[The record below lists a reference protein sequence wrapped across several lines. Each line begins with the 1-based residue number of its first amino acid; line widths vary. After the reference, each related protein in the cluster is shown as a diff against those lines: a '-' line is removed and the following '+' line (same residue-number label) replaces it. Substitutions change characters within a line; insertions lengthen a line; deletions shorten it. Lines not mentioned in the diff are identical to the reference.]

1 MYQEI
6 VQDFIRAALD
16 LDQAGFVQRVS
27 VPVLIWNAPE
37 SSSPFAWGQ
46 TQESD
51 LEKTIPSAR
60 ELLLRGNRLPVLQ
73 IRGRRSDRPGEVQIG
88 RDPSNDVVVKEETIS
103 SKHARFVR
111 NDLTGSYAVLDLS
124 STNGS
129 KVNGR
134 SIFSTKPLILFDGD
148 LISFGDSVF
157 LFFYPDGWYRV
168 LRSAYQQS

>member
-1 MYQEI
+1 MHQEI

-16 LDQAGFVQRVS
+16 LDQAGFVQKVP

-37 SSSPFAWGQ
+37 KNSSFAWGQ
-46 TQESD
+46 TLQSD
-51 LEKTIPSAR
+51 KEEPVPSAR
-60 ELLLRGNRLPVLQ
+60 ELLLTGNRLPVLQ
-73 IRGRRSDRPGEVQIG
+73 LRGRRSNRPGEVQLG
-88 RDPSNDVVVKEETIS
+88 RDPTNDVVVKEETIS

-134 SIFSTKPLILFDGD
+134 IIYSTKPLILFDGD
-148 LISFGDSVF
+148 MLAFGDSVF
-157 LFFYPDGWYRV
+157 LFFYPEGWYRV